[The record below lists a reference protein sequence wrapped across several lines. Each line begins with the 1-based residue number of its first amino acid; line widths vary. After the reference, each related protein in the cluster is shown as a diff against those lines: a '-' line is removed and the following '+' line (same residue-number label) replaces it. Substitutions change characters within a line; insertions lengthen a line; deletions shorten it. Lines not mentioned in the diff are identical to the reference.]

1 MNDNNF
7 IGINLGSKKTVIGC
21 YKESVVGL
29 DKDIKFEIVLIKNS
43 ERSIQTIVSFNDRD
57 RIREIGD
64 IGEKNIKC
72 GIVYPNRWL
81 GIEKDYDIFEKELKY
96 AYTKPICN
104 ERNNNILSFK
114 IKFKKNEDYYTPQSL
129 MGLFFNKLK
138 NEWKNKGINTNNVV
152 VSVPDY
158 YIAKERIAMLEA
170 IRISGLNCTGLLNE
184 SSAIC
189 LGYGIQKMKD
199 FNTKDKR
206 NVIFI
211 DFGHSHT
218 SIIYCSF
225 IKNKFNLKYVLSDRF
240 LGARDFDYEIAKKVS
255 GEFLKKNPNDPLDI
269 PKAKYKLFK
278 EVNMNRKKLN
288 ENKELHLHVDNLIGE
303 DDLDYKLKREEFEI
317 IVEPVLTK
325 FENLCKEFLEKSRI
339 NLNDIHSIEMV
350 SNTLRTPVLKNI
362 IKKIFGRE
370 LSTTLI
376 PDEIISQGCAL
387 YSIVKSQHKIQL
399 FSFNHY
405 NPYDIDIEY
414 ITYNNEKKNE
424 NLFLKGENIGLN
436 REYIIPG
443 TDFKNKANIL
453 LNIVYKSDIPELDF
467 IENKILYTYNITLP
481 NEIKNNN
488 NVCCEFSLDENII
501 PKLKKAFILDN
512 NETNNNNINN
522 QFPKVNEE
530 LNFEVITS
538 LNETPTNKL
547 NELIN
552 RENIQE
558 NEDLKI
564 IEAKE
569 YRNSIE
575 KYIYEIKHKLEDGE
589 LDGCYSENEKDELN
603 QKMNELIDWF
613 YKMEDDD
620 LYDKNKI
627 EIRAKSMKQ
636 LGDKIYKRFNEKNSN
651 NSNNLNNN
659 QENELSNQEK
669 KPTNSINN
677 DINQQRL
684 PNNPMN
690 NNKQMNSLNNNIN
703 QNQNIPK
710 NNQFNNNFQKMN
722 NIGNNNIYQQ
732 MPINNIFNNN
742 YQQINMNYP
751 GINQMPLNP
760 QMNFNQQN
768 VKMNN
773 QFYYPMNQQG
783 INQGINESYNNNF
796 NLNKNN
802 SQFINL
808 IFFSESRNI
817 RKDIKV
823 NINEYFASVIDKYV
837 SVSND
842 NYPNIYFYNGIKLD
856 ERLTVKQ
863 CGLIDNSII
872 TMKPL
877 DISDL

>member
-1 MNDNNF
+1 MF
-7 IGINLGSKKTVIGC
+7 T
-21 YKESVVGL
+21 
-29 DKDIKFEIVLIKNS
+29 
-43 ERSIQTIVSFNDRD
+43 FN
-57 RIREIGD
+57 
-64 IGEKNIKC
+64 
-72 GIVYPNRWL
+72 
-81 GIEKDYDIFEKELKY
+81 
-96 AYTKPICN
+96 
-104 ERNNNILSFK
+104 
-114 IKFKKNEDYYTPQSL
+114 Q
-129 MGLFFNKLK
+129 
-138 NEWKNKGINTNNVV
+138 
-152 VSVPDY
+152 
-158 YIAKERIAMLEA
+158 
-170 IRISGLNCTGLLNE
+170 
-184 SSAIC
+184 
-189 LGYGIQKMKD
+189 
-199 FNTKDKR
+199 
-206 NVIFI
+206 
-211 DFGHSHT
+211 
-218 SIIYCSF
+218 
-225 IKNKFNLKYVLSDRF
+225 
-240 LGARDFDYEIAKKVS
+240 
-255 GEFLKKNPNDPLDI
+255 
-269 PKAKYKLFK
+269 
-278 EVNMNRKKLN
+278 
-288 ENKELHLHVDNLIGE
+288 
-303 DDLDYKLKREEFEI
+303 
-317 IVEPVLTK
+317 
-325 FENLCKEFLEKSRI
+325 
-339 NLNDIHSIEMV
+339 
-350 SNTLRTPVLKNI
+350 
-362 IKKIFGRE
+362 
-370 LSTTLI
+370 
-376 PDEIISQGCAL
+376 
-387 YSIVKSQHKIQL
+387 
-399 FSFNHY
+399 Y
-405 NPYDIDIEY
+405 NPYDINIEH

-443 TDFKNKANIL
+443 ADFKNKQNIL
-453 LNIVYKSDIPELDF
+453 LNIVYKSEIQELDF
-467 IENKILYTYNITLP
+467 LNYKILYSYNITLP
-481 NEIKNNN
+481 NEIKNNS

-512 NETNNNNINN
+512 NENNNNINN

-530 LNFEVITS
+530 LNFEEITS
-538 LNETPTNKL
+538 INETPINKL
-547 NELIN
+547 NEFIN

-564 IEAKE
+564 IEAKA
-569 YRNSIE
+569 YRNSLE
-575 KYIYEIKHKLEDGE
+575 EYIYGIKHKLEDGE

-613 YKMEDDD
+613 YQMEDDD

-636 LGDKIYKRFNEKNSN
+636 LGDKIYKRFNEKNPN

-659 QENELSNQEK
+659 QENELNNQEK
-669 KPTNSINN
+669 EITNSINN
-677 DINQQRL
+677 NINQQRH
-684 PNNPMN
+684 PNNQMN
-690 NNKQMNSLNNNIN
+690 DNNQMNSLNNNIN

-732 MPINNIFNNN
+732 KPINNIFNNN

-751 GINQMPLNP
+751 GINQMPLN
-760 QMNFNQQN
+760 QQNFNQQN

-783 INQGINESYNNNF
+783 INPGINESYNNNF